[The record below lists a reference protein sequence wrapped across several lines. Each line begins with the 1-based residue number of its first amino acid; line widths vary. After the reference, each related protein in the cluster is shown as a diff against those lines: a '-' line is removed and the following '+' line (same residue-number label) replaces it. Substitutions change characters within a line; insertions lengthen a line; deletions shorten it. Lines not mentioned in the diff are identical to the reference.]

1 MGKVD
6 AAPDKLLFAQFG
18 QFHGIKMMMT
28 SQPSPGRLSA
38 LLLIGFGLIAIGV
51 MFILLLDKPSA
62 SASTQDFSTIPAKVD
77 YPAPELTLTDL
88 DAEAVSLV
96 DYRGEVVLVNLWAT
110 WCPPC
115 REEMPAL
122 LAFHEKYKSAGFV
135 LIAID
140 QGELLEQVL
149 PFVNEFNLT
158 FPVWMD
164 QRSEASRAFNTMNL
178 PSSYVID
185 RNGQVR
191 LMWIGGISEKNLE
204 KYVPDLIME

>member
-1 MGKVD
+1 MTT
-6 AAPDKLLFAQFG
+6 
-18 QFHGIKMMMT
+18 T
-28 SQPSPGRLSA
+28 SQLSPPRLIA
-38 LLLIGFGLIAIGV
+38 LLLIGIGLIAIGI
-51 MFILLLDKPSA
+51 MFVFLLDKPSA
-62 SASTQDFSTIPAKVD
+62 SASTQDFSTVPAKVD
-77 YPAPELTLTDL
+77 YPAPELNLTDL
-88 DAEAVSLV
+88 NAGSVSLA
-96 DYRGEVVLVNLWAT
+96 DYRGSVVLVNLWAT

-140 QGELLEQVL
+140 QGETVGQVL
-149 PFVNEFNLT
+149 PFVDEFKLT
-158 FPVWMD
+158 FPVWID

-185 RNGQVR
+185 RDGRTR